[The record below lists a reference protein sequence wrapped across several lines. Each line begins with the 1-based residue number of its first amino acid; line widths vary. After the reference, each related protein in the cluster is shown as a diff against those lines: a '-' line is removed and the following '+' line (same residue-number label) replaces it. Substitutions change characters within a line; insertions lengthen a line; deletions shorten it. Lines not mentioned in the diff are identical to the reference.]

1 MNISIILAAG
11 EGTRMKSKHS
21 KVLHKLI
28 NKPMIKY
35 VMDACNEC
43 DVKKKVLIAGKNK
56 NDLEELFKDQ
66 ELVIKEQKI
75 GPEFPYGTGY
85 AVSLALDEVSDDD
98 SVLILT
104 GDAPLIKGETLKN
117 FMDYHNEKKS
127 VATALTAVA
136 EDPTGLGR
144 IIKDEEGYFLKIV
157 EHRDCTEEQL
167 KIKEYHSAIMIVNGA
182 ALKNAISKLD
192 SDNDQGEL
200 YLTDIFQIIREEG
213 EKILTFQI
221 PDEEE
226 VHGINSKLQ
235 LSEAEEVLRKR
246 INEKYMLEGVVLEN
260 PSNIFIEDGVKIGR
274 DTIIHSGAKIMGETT
289 IGEDCVI
296 IGDSTI
302 CDSTIEDNVIIKSS
316 VIEKSHVGEG
326 TDIGPYAHL
335 RPNSKLGKHVHI
347 GNFVEVKNATVGNFT
362 KAGHL
367 AYVGDADLGE
377 HINIGCGAIFVNY
390 DGINKHRSKIED
402 KAFIGSNAN
411 IVAPVNIGEKGFIA
425 AGSTITKD
433 VSSGDLS
440 IERGQQENIPGWV
453 KRHEERNKKK

>member
-35 VMDACNEC
+35 VMDACDEC
-43 DVKKKVLIAGKNK
+43 DVKKKILIAGKNK
-56 NDLEELFKDQ
+56 NDLEELFKEAD
-66 ELVIKEQKI
+66 LVIKEQKI

-85 AVSLALDEVSDDD
+85 AVSLALDEVEDED

-104 GDAPLIKGETLKN
+104 GDAPLIRGETLKN

-127 VATALTAVA
+127 VATVLTAVA
-136 EDPTGLGR
+136 EDTAGLGR
-144 IIKDEEGYFLKIV
+144 IIKDEQGYFLKIV
-157 EHRDCTEEQL
+157 EHRDCTEEEL
-167 KIKEYHSAIMIVNGA
+167 KIKEYNSGIMIINGA

-200 YLTDIFQIIREEG
+200 YLTDIFQIIREDG

-235 LSEAEEVLRKR
+235 LSEAEEILRKR

-274 DTIIHSGAKIMGETT
+274 DTIIHSGAKIMGDTT
-289 IGEDCVI
+289 IGEDCI
-296 IGDSTI
+296 ITGDSTI
-302 CDSTIEDNVIIKSS
+302 CDSIIEDNVIIKSS

-326 TDIGPYAHL
+326 TDIGPFAHL
-335 RPNSKLGKHVHI
+335 RPKANLGKNVHI

-367 AYVGDADLGE
+367 AYIGDADLGE

-390 DGINKHRSKIED
+390 DGVNKHRSKIED
-402 KAFIGSNAN
+402 GAFIGSNAN
-411 IVAPVNIGEKGFIA
+411 IVAPVHIGEKGFIA

-433 VSSGDLS
+433 VCSGDLS
-440 IERGQQENIPGWV
+440 IERGQQANIPGWV
-453 KRHEERNKKK
+453 KRREERNKNK

>member
-35 VMDACNEC
+35 VMDACDEC

-56 NDLEELFKDQ
+56 NDLEELFKDSD
-66 ELVIKEQKI
+66 LVIKEQKI

-85 AVSLALDEVSDDD
+85 AVSLAMDEVSDDD

-117 FMDYHNEKKS
+117 FMDYHNAKSS
-127 VATALTAVA
+127 VATVLTAVTDDT
-136 EDPTGLGR
+136 EGLGR

-167 KIKEYHSAIMIVNGA
+167 KIREYNSGIMIINGA
-182 ALKNAISKLD
+182 SLKNAISKLD

-274 DTIIHSGAKIMGETT
+274 DTIIHSGAKIMGDTT

-296 IGDSTI
+296 TGDSTI
-302 CDSTIEDNVIIKSS
+302 CDSIIEDNVIIKSS

-326 TDIGPYAHL
+326 TDIGPFAHL
-335 RPNSKLGKHVHI
+335 RPNAKLGKHVHI

-402 KAFIGSNAN
+402 QAFIGSNAN
-411 IVAPVNIGEKGFIA
+411 IVAPVHIGEKGFIA

-440 IERGQQENIPGWV
+440 IERGQQANIPGWV
-453 KRHEERNKKK
+453 KRREERNQKK

>member
-35 VMDACNEC
+35 VMDACDEC

-56 NDLEELFKDQ
+56 NDLEELFKDSD
-66 ELVIKEQKI
+66 LVIKEQKI

-85 AVSLALDEVSDDD
+85 AVSLALDEVKDDD

-104 GDAPLIKGETLKN
+104 GDAPLIRGETLKN
-117 FMDYHNEKKS
+117 FMDYHNEKSS
-127 VATALTAVA
+127 VATVLTAVTDDT
-136 EDPTGLGR
+136 EGLGR
-144 IIKDEEGYFLKIV
+144 IIKDDEGYFLKIV

-167 KIKEYHSAIMIVNGA
+167 KIREYNSGIMIINGA
-182 ALKNAISKLD
+182 SLKNAISKLD

-274 DTIIHSGAKIMGETT
+274 DTIIHSGAKIMGDTT

-296 IGDSTI
+296 TGDSTI
-302 CDSTIEDNVIIKSS
+302 CDSIIEDNVIIKSS

-326 TDIGPYAHL
+326 TDIGPFAHL
-335 RPNSKLGKHVHI
+335 RPNAKLGKHVHI

-402 KAFIGSNAN
+402 QAFIGSNAN
-411 IVAPVNIGEKGFIA
+411 IVAPVHIGEKGFIA

-440 IERGQQENIPGWV
+440 IERGQQANIPGWV
-453 KRHEERNKKK
+453 KRREERNQKK

>member
-35 VMDACNEC
+35 VMDACDEC
-43 DVKKKVLIAGKNK
+43 DVKKKILIAGKNK

-66 ELVIKEQKI
+66 DLVIKEQKI

-85 AVSLALDEVSDDD
+85 AVSLAMDEVSDDD

-117 FMDYHNEKKS
+117 FMDYHNAKSS
-127 VATALTAVA
+127 VATVLTAVTDDT
-136 EDPTGLGR
+136 EGLGR

-167 KIKEYHSAIMIVNGA
+167 KIREYNSGIMIINGA
-182 ALKNAISKLD
+182 SLKNAISKLD

-274 DTIIHSGAKIMGETT
+274 DTIIHSGAKIMGDTT

-296 IGDSTI
+296 TGDSTI
-302 CDSTIEDNVIIKSS
+302 CDSIIEDNVIIKSS

-326 TDIGPYAHL
+326 TDIGPFAHL
-335 RPNSKLGKHVHI
+335 RPNAKLGKHVHI

-402 KAFIGSNAN
+402 QAFIGSNAN
-411 IVAPVNIGEKGFIA
+411 IVAPVHIGEKGFIA

-440 IERGQQENIPGWV
+440 IERGQQANIPGWV
-453 KRHEERNKKK
+453 KRREERNQKK

>member
-35 VMDACNEC
+35 VMDACDEC

-56 NDLEELFKDQ
+56 NDLEELFKDSD
-66 ELVIKEQKI
+66 LVIKEQKI

-85 AVSLALDEVSDDD
+85 AVSLALDEVKDGD

-104 GDAPLIKGETLKN
+104 GDAPLIRGETLKN
-117 FMDYHNEKKS
+117 FMDYHNEKSS
-127 VATALTAVA
+127 VATVLTAVTDDT
-136 EDPTGLGR
+136 EGLGR
-144 IIKDEEGYFLKIV
+144 IIKDDEGYFLKIV

-167 KIKEYHSAIMIVNGA
+167 KIREYNSGIMIINGA
-182 ALKNAISKLD
+182 SLKNSISKLD

-296 IGDSTI
+296 TGDSTI
-302 CDSTIEDNVIIKSS
+302 CDSIIEDNVIIKSS

-326 TDIGPYAHL
+326 TDIGPFAHL
-335 RPNSKLGKHVHI
+335 RPNAKLGKHVHI

-402 KAFIGSNAN
+402 QAFIGSNAN
-411 IVAPVNIGEKGFIA
+411 IVAPVHIGEKGFIA

-440 IERGQQENIPGWV
+440 IERGQQANIPGWV
-453 KRHEERNKKK
+453 KRREERNQKK

>member
-35 VMDACNEC
+35 VMDACDEC
-43 DVKKKVLIAGKNK
+43 DVKKKILIAGKNK
-56 NDLEELFKDQ
+56 NDLEELFKDTD
-66 ELVIKEQKI
+66 LVIKEQKI

-85 AVSLALDEVSDDD
+85 AVSLALDEVEDED

-104 GDAPLIKGETLKN
+104 GDAPLIRGETLKN

-127 VATALTAVA
+127 VATVLTAVA

-144 IIKDEEGYFLKIV
+144 IIKDEQGYFLKIV
-157 EHRDCTEEQL
+157 EHRDCTEEEL
-167 KIKEYHSAIMIVNGA
+167 EIREYNSGIMIINGDS
-182 ALKNAISKLD
+182 LKNAISKLD
-192 SDNDQGEL
+192 DDNDQGEL
-200 YLTDIFQIIREEG
+200 YLTDIFQIIREDG
-213 EKILTFQI
+213 EKILTFKI

-246 INEKYMLEGVVLEN
+246 INEKYMVEGVVLEN

-274 DTIIHSGAKIMGETT
+274 DTIIHSGAKIMGDTV

-296 IGDSTI
+296 TGDSTI
-302 CDSTIEDNVIIKSS
+302 CDSIIEDNVIIKSS

-326 TDIGPYAHL
+326 TDIGPFAHL
-335 RPNSKLGKHVHI
+335 RPKANLGKHVHI
-347 GNFVEVKNATVGNFT
+347 GNFVEVKNATVGNYT

-367 AYVGDADLGE
+367 AYIGDADLGE

-390 DGINKHRSKIED
+390 DGINKHRSTIAD
-402 KAFIGSNAN
+402 GAFIGSNAN
-411 IVAPVNIGEKGFIA
+411 IVAPVHIGEKGFIA

-433 VSSGDLS
+433 VCSGDLS
-440 IERGQQENIPGWV
+440 IERGQQANIPGWV
-453 KRHEERNKKK
+453 KRREERNKNK

>member
-35 VMDACNEC
+35 VMDACDEC

-56 NDLEELFKDQ
+56 NDLEELFKEQD
-66 ELVIKEQKI
+66 LVIKEQKI

-104 GDAPLIKGETLKN
+104 GDAPLIRGKTLKN

-127 VATALTAVA
+127 VATVLTAVTDDTA
-136 EDPTGLGR
+136 GLGR
-144 IIKDEEGYFLKIV
+144 IIKDEDGYFIKIV
-157 EHRDCTEEQL
+157 EHRDCNEEQL
-167 KIKEYHSAIMIVNGA
+167 KIREYNSGIMIINGA
-182 ALKNAISKLD
+182 SLKNSISKLD

-200 YLTDIFQIIREEG
+200 YLTDIFQIIREDG

-221 PDEEE
+221 RDEEE

-274 DTIIHSGAKIMGETT
+274 DTVIRSGAKIMGDTV

-296 IGDSTI
+296 TGDSTI

-316 VIEKSHVGEG
+316 VIESSYVGEG

-335 RPNSKLGKHVHI
+335 RPKSNLGKHVHI
-347 GNFVEVKNATVGNFT
+347 GNFVEVKNATVGDFT

-390 DGINKHRSKIED
+390 DGINKHRSKID
-402 KAFIGSNAN
+402 DRAFIGSNAN
-411 IVAPVNIGEKGFIA
+411 IVAPVHIGEKGFIA

-440 IERGQQENIPGWV
+440 IERGQQANIPGWV
-453 KRHEERNKKK
+453 KRREERNQKK

>member
-35 VMDACNEC
+35 VMDACDEC

-56 NDLEELFKDQ
+56 NDLEELFKDSD
-66 ELVIKEQKI
+66 LVIKEQKI

-85 AVSLALDEVSDDD
+85 AVSLALDEVKDDD

-104 GDAPLIKGETLKN
+104 GDAPLIRGETLKN
-117 FMDYHNEKKS
+117 FMDYHNEKSS
-127 VATALTAVA
+127 VATVLTAVTDDT
-136 EDPTGLGR
+136 EGLGR
-144 IIKDEEGYFLKIV
+144 IIKDDEGYFLKIV

-167 KIKEYHSAIMIVNGA
+167 KIREYNSGIMIINGA
-182 ALKNAISKLD
+182 SLKNSISKLD

-296 IGDSTI
+296 TGDSTI
-302 CDSTIEDNVIIKSS
+302 CDSIIEDNVIIKSS

-326 TDIGPYAHL
+326 TDIGPFAHL
-335 RPNSKLGKHVHI
+335 RPNSNLGKHVHI

-402 KAFIGSNAN
+402 QAFIGSNAN
-411 IVAPVNIGEKGFIA
+411 IVAPVHIGEKGFIA

-440 IERGQQENIPGWV
+440 IERGQQANIPGWV
-453 KRHEERNKKK
+453 KRREERNQKK

>member
-35 VMDACNEC
+35 VMDACDEC
-43 DVKKKVLIAGKNK
+43 DVKKKILIAGKNK
-56 NDLEELFKDQ
+56 NDLEELFKDAD
-66 ELVIKEQKI
+66 LVIKEQKI

-85 AVSLALDEVSDDD
+85 AVSLAMDEVGDED

-104 GDAPLIKGETLKN
+104 GDAPLIRGETLKN

-127 VATALTAVA
+127 VATVLTAVA

-144 IIKDEEGYFLKIV
+144 IIKDEQGYFLKIV
-157 EHRDCTEEQL
+157 EHRDCTEEEL
-167 KIKEYHSAIMIVNGA
+167 EIREYNSGIMIINGA

-192 SDNDQGEL
+192 DDNDQGEL
-200 YLTDIFQIIREEG
+200 YLTDIFQIIREDG
-213 EKILTFQI
+213 EKILTFKI

-274 DTIIHSGAKIMGETT
+274 DTIIHSGAKIMGDTT
-289 IGEDCVI
+289 IGEDCI
-296 IGDSTI
+296 ITGDSTI
-302 CDSTIEDNVIIKSS
+302 CDSIIEDNVIIKSS

-326 TDIGPYAHL
+326 TDIGPFAHL
-335 RPNSKLGKHVHI
+335 RPKANLGKHVHI
-347 GNFVEVKNATVGNFT
+347 GNFVEVKNATVGNYT

-367 AYVGDADLGE
+367 AYIGDADLGE

-390 DGINKHRSKIED
+390 DGVNKHRSKIENG
-402 KAFIGSNAN
+402 AFIGSNAN
-411 IVAPVNIGEKGFIA
+411 IVAPVHIGEKGFIA

-433 VSSGDLS
+433 VDGGDLS
-440 IERGQQENIPGWV
+440 IERGQQANIPGWV
-453 KRHEERNKKK
+453 KRREERNKNK

>member
-35 VMDACNEC
+35 VMDACDEC

-56 NDLEELFKDQ
+56 NDLEELFKEQD
-66 ELVIKEQKI
+66 LVIKEQKI

-104 GDAPLIKGETLKN
+104 GDAPLIRGETLKN

-127 VATALTAVA
+127 VATVLTAVTDDTA
-136 EDPTGLGR
+136 GLGR
-144 IIKDEEGYFLKIV
+144 IIKDEDGYFIKIV
-157 EHRDCTEEQL
+157 EHRDCNEEQL
-167 KIKEYHSAIMIVNGA
+167 KIREYNSGIMIINGA
-182 ALKNAISKLD
+182 SLKNSISKLD

-200 YLTDIFQIIREEG
+200 YLTDIFQIIREDG

-221 PDEEE
+221 RDEEE

-274 DTIIHSGAKIMGETT
+274 DTVIRSGAKIMGDTV

-296 IGDSTI
+296 TGDSTI

-316 VIEKSHVGEG
+316 VIESSYVGEG

-335 RPNSKLGKHVHI
+335 RPKSNLGKHVHI
-347 GNFVEVKNATVGNFT
+347 GNFVEVKNATVGDFT

-390 DGINKHRSKIED
+390 DGVNKHRSKID
-402 KAFIGSNAN
+402 DRAFIGSNAN
-411 IVAPVNIGEKGFIA
+411 IVAPVHIGEKGFIA

-440 IERGQQENIPGWV
+440 IERGQQANIPGWV
-453 KRHEERNKKK
+453 KRREERNQKK

>member
-35 VMDACNEC
+35 VMDACDEC
-43 DVKKKVLIAGKNK
+43 DVKKKILIAGKNK
-56 NDLEELFKDQ
+56 NDLEELFKDTD
-66 ELVIKEQKI
+66 LVIKEQKI

-85 AVSLALDEVSDDD
+85 AVSLALDEVEDED

-104 GDAPLIKGETLKN
+104 GDAPLIRGETLKN

-127 VATALTAVA
+127 VATVLTAVA

-144 IIKDEEGYFLKIV
+144 IIKDEQGYFLKIV
-157 EHRDCTEEQL
+157 EHRDCTEEEL
-167 KIKEYHSAIMIVNGA
+167 EIREYNSGIMIINGA
-182 ALKNAISKLD
+182 SLKNAISKLD
-192 SDNDQGEL
+192 DDNDQGEL
-200 YLTDIFQIIREEG
+200 YLTDIFQIIREDG

-274 DTIIHSGAKIMGETT
+274 DTIIHSGAKIMGDTT

-296 IGDSTI
+296 TGDSTI
-302 CDSTIEDNVIIKSS
+302 CDSIIEDNVIIKSS

-326 TDIGPYAHL
+326 TDIGPFAHL
-335 RPNSKLGKHVHI
+335 RPKANLGKHVHI
-347 GNFVEVKNATVGNFT
+347 GNFVEVKNATVGNYT

-367 AYVGDADLGE
+367 AYIGDADLGE

-390 DGINKHRSKIED
+390 DGVNKHRSKIED
-402 KAFIGSNAN
+402 GAFIGSNAN
-411 IVAPVNIGEKGFIA
+411 IVAPVHIGEKGFIA

-433 VSSGDLS
+433 VCSGDLS
-440 IERGQQENIPGWV
+440 IERGQQANIPGWV
-453 KRHEERNKKK
+453 KRREERNKNK

>member
-35 VMDACNEC
+35 VMDACDEC
-43 DVKKKVLIAGKNK
+43 DVKKKILIAGKNK
-56 NDLEELFKDQ
+56 NELEELFKEAD
-66 ELVIKEQKI
+66 LVIKEQKI

-85 AVSLALDEVSDDD
+85 AVSLAMDEVGDED

-104 GDAPLIKGETLKN
+104 GDAPLIRGETLKN

-127 VATALTAVA
+127 VATVLTAVA

-144 IIKDEEGYFLKIV
+144 IIKDEQGYFLKIV
-157 EHRDCTEEQL
+157 EHRDCTEEEL
-167 KIKEYHSAIMIVNGA
+167 KIKEYNSGIMIINGA
-182 ALKNAISKLD
+182 SLKNAISKLD

-200 YLTDIFQIIREEG
+200 YLTDIFQIIREDG

-274 DTIIHSGAKIMGETT
+274 DTIIHSGAKIMGDTV
-289 IGEDCVI
+289 IGEDCI
-296 IGDSTI
+296 ITGDSTI
-302 CDSTIEDNVIIKSS
+302 CDSIIEDNVIIKSS

-326 TDIGPYAHL
+326 TDIGPFAHL
-335 RPNSKLGKHVHI
+335 RPKANLGKHVHI
-347 GNFVEVKNATVGNFT
+347 GNFVEVKNATVGNYT

-367 AYVGDADLGE
+367 AYIGDADLGE

-390 DGINKHRSKIED
+390 DGVNKHRSKIENG
-402 KAFIGSNAN
+402 AFIGSNAN
-411 IVAPVNIGEKGFIA
+411 IVAPVHIGEKGFIA

-433 VSSGDLS
+433 VDGGDLS
-440 IERGQQENIPGWV
+440 IERGQQANIPGWV
-453 KRHEERNKKK
+453 KRREERNKNK

>member
-35 VMDACNEC
+35 VMDACDEC
-43 DVKKKVLIAGKNK
+43 DVKKKILIAGKNK
-56 NDLEELFKDQ
+56 NELEELFKEAD
-66 ELVIKEQKI
+66 LVIKEQKI

-85 AVSLALDEVSDDD
+85 AVSLALDEVGDED

-104 GDAPLIKGETLKN
+104 GDAPLIRGETLKN

-127 VATALTAVA
+127 VATVLTAVA

-144 IIKDEEGYFLKIV
+144 IIKDEQGYFLKIV
-157 EHRDCTEEQL
+157 EHRDCTEEEL
-167 KIKEYHSAIMIVNGA
+167 EIREYNSGIMIINGA

-192 SDNDQGEL
+192 DNNDQGEL
-200 YLTDIFQIIREEG
+200 YLTDIFQIIREDG

-274 DTIIHSGAKIMGETT
+274 DTIIHSGAKIMGDTT
-289 IGEDCVI
+289 IGEDCI
-296 IGDSTI
+296 ITGDSTI
-302 CDSTIEDNVIIKSS
+302 CDSIIEDNVIIKSS

-326 TDIGPYAHL
+326 TDIGPFAHL
-335 RPNSKLGKHVHI
+335 RPKANLGKHVHI
-347 GNFVEVKNATVGNFT
+347 GNFVEVKNATVGNYT

-367 AYVGDADLGE
+367 AYIGDADLGE

-390 DGINKHRSKIED
+390 DGVNKHRSKIED
-402 KAFIGSNAN
+402 GAFIGSNAN
-411 IVAPVNIGEKGFIA
+411 IVAPVHIGEKGFIA

-433 VSSGDLS
+433 VCSGDLS
-440 IERGQQENIPGWV
+440 IERGQQANIPGWV
-453 KRHEERNKKK
+453 KRREERNKNK

>member
-1 MNISIILAAG
+1 
-11 EGTRMKSKHS
+11 
-21 KVLHKLI
+21 
-28 NKPMIKY
+28 
-35 VMDACNEC
+35 MDACDEC
-43 DVKKKVLIAGKNK
+43 DVKKKILIAGKNR
-56 NDLEELFKDQ
+56 NELEELFKEAD
-66 ELVIKEQKI
+66 LVIKEQKI

-85 AVSLALDEVSDDD
+85 AVSLAMDEVEDED

-104 GDAPLIKGETLKN
+104 GDAPLIRGETLKN

-127 VATALTAVA
+127 VATVLTAVA

-144 IIKDEEGYFLKIV
+144 IIKDEQGYFLKIV
-157 EHRDCTEEQL
+157 EHRDCTEEEL
-167 KIKEYHSAIMIVNGA
+167 EIREYNSGIMIINGA
-182 ALKNAISKLD
+182 SLKNAISKLD
-192 SDNDQGEL
+192 DNNDQGEL
-200 YLTDIFQIIREEG
+200 YLTDIFQIIREDG
-213 EKILTFQI
+213 EKILTFKI

-274 DTIIHSGAKIMGETT
+274 DTIIHSGAKIMGDTT
-289 IGEDCVI
+289 IGEDCI
-296 IGDSTI
+296 ITGDSTI
-302 CDSTIEDNVIIKSS
+302 CDSIIEDNVIIKSS

-326 TDIGPYAHL
+326 TDIGPFAHL
-335 RPNSKLGKHVHI
+335 RPKANLGKNVHI

-367 AYVGDADLGE
+367 AYIGDADLGE

-390 DGINKHRSKIED
+390 DGVNKHRSKIED
-402 KAFIGSNAN
+402 GAFIGSNAN
-411 IVAPVNIGEKGFIA
+411 IVAPVHIGEKGFIA

-433 VSSGDLS
+433 VCSGDLS
-440 IERGQQENIPGWV
+440 IERGQQANIPGWV
-453 KRHEERNKKK
+453 KRREERNKNK

>member
-21 KVLHKLI
+21 KVLHKLL

-35 VMDACNEC
+35 VMDACDEC
-43 DVKKKVLIAGKNK
+43 EVKKKVLIAGKNK

-66 ELVIKEQKI
+66 DLVIKEQKI

-104 GDAPLIKGETLKN
+104 GDAPLIRGETLKN

-127 VATALTAVA
+127 VATVLTAVTDDTA
-136 EDPTGLGR
+136 GLGR
-144 IIKDEEGYFLKIV
+144 IIKDEDGYFIKIV
-157 EHRDCTEEQL
+157 EHRDCNEEQL
-167 KIKEYHSAIMIVNGA
+167 KIREYNSGIMIINGA
-182 ALKNAISKLD
+182 SLKNSISKLD

-200 YLTDIFQIIREEG
+200 YLTDIFQIIREDG

-274 DTIIHSGAKIMGETT
+274 DTVIRSGAKIMGDTV

-296 IGDSTI
+296 TGDSTI

-316 VIEKSHVGEG
+316 VIESSYVGEG

-335 RPNSKLGKHVHI
+335 RPKSNLGKHVHI
-347 GNFVEVKNATVGNFT
+347 GNFVEVKNATVGDFT

-402 KAFIGSNAN
+402 RAFIGSNAN
-411 IVAPVNIGEKGFIA
+411 IVAPVHIGEKGFIA

-440 IERGQQENIPGWV
+440 IERGQQANIPGWV
-453 KRHEERNKKK
+453 KRHEERNQKK

>member
-35 VMDACNEC
+35 VMDACDEC

-66 ELVIKEQKI
+66 DLAIKEQKI

-104 GDAPLIKGETLKN
+104 GDAPLIRGETLKN
-117 FMDYHNEKKS
+117 FMDYHNEKSS
-127 VATALTAVA
+127 VATVLTAVTDDTA
-136 EDPTGLGR
+136 GLGR
-144 IIKDEEGYFLKIV
+144 IIKDEDGYFIKIV
-157 EHRDCTEEQL
+157 EHRDCNEEQL
-167 KIKEYHSAIMIVNGA
+167 KIREYNSGIMIINGA
-182 ALKNAISKLD
+182 SLKNSISKLD

-200 YLTDIFQIIREEG
+200 YLTDIFQIIREDG

-274 DTIIHSGAKIMGETT
+274 DTVIRSGAKIMGDTV

-296 IGDSTI
+296 TGDSTI

-316 VIEKSHVGEG
+316 VIESSYVGEG
-326 TDIGPYAHL
+326 TDIGPFAHL
-335 RPNSKLGKHVHI
+335 RPKSNLGKHVHI
-347 GNFVEVKNATVGNFT
+347 GNFVEVKNATVGDFT

-390 DGINKHRSKIED
+390 DGVNKHRSKID
-402 KAFIGSNAN
+402 DRAFIGSNAN
-411 IVAPVNIGEKGFIA
+411 IVAPVHIGEKGFIA

-440 IERGQQENIPGWV
+440 IERGQQANIPGWV
-453 KRHEERNKKK
+453 KRREERNQKK

>member
-35 VMDACNEC
+35 VMDACDEC

-117 FMDYHNEKKS
+117 FMDYHNEKSS

-296 IGDSTI
+296 TGDSTI

-440 IERGQQENIPGWV
+440 IERGQQANIPGWV
-453 KRHEERNKKK
+453 KRHEERNQKK

>member
-35 VMDACNEC
+35 VMDACDEC
-43 DVKKKVLIAGKNK
+43 DVKKKILIAGKNK
-56 NDLEELFKDQ
+56 NELEELFKATD
-66 ELVIKEQKI
+66 LVIKEQKI

-85 AVSLALDEVSDDD
+85 AVSLAMDEVEDED

-104 GDAPLIKGETLKN
+104 GDAPLIRGETLKN

-127 VATALTAVA
+127 VATVLTAVA

-144 IIKDEEGYFLKIV
+144 IIKDEQGYFLKIV
-157 EHRDCTEEQL
+157 EHRDCTEEEL
-167 KIKEYHSAIMIVNGA
+167 EIREYNSGIMIINGTS
-182 ALKNAISKLD
+182 LKNAISKLD
-192 SDNDQGEL
+192 DNNDQGEL
-200 YLTDIFQIIREEG
+200 YLTDIFQIIREDG
-213 EKILTFQI
+213 EKILTFKI

-274 DTIIHSGAKIMGETT
+274 DTIIHSGAKIMGDTT
-289 IGEDCVI
+289 IGEDCI
-296 IGDSTI
+296 ITGDSTI
-302 CDSTIEDNVIIKSS
+302 CDSIIEDNVIIKSS

-326 TDIGPYAHL
+326 TDIGPFAHL
-335 RPNSKLGKHVHI
+335 RPKANLGKHVHI
-347 GNFVEVKNATVGNFT
+347 GNFVEVKNATVGNYT

-367 AYVGDADLGE
+367 AYIGDADLGE

-390 DGINKHRSKIED
+390 DGVNKHRSKIED
-402 KAFIGSNAN
+402 GAFIGSNAN
-411 IVAPVNIGEKGFIA
+411 IVAPVHIGEKGFIA

-440 IERGQQENIPGWV
+440 IERGQQANIPGWV
-453 KRHEERNKKK
+453 KRREERNKNK

>member
-35 VMDACNEC
+35 VMDACDEC
-43 DVKKKVLIAGKNK
+43 DVKKKILIAGKNK
-56 NDLEELFKDQ
+56 NELEELFKATD
-66 ELVIKEQKI
+66 LVIKEQKI

-85 AVSLALDEVSDDD
+85 AVSLALDEVSDED

-104 GDAPLIKGETLKN
+104 GDAPLIRGETLKN

-127 VATALTAVA
+127 VATVLTAVA

-144 IIKDEEGYFLKIV
+144 IIKDEQGYFLKIV
-157 EHRDCTEEQL
+157 EHRDCTEEEL
-167 KIKEYHSAIMIVNGA
+167 EIREYNSAIMIINGA

-192 SDNDQGEL
+192 DNNDQGEL
-200 YLTDIFQIIREEG
+200 YLTDIFQIIREDG

-274 DTIIHSGAKIMGETT
+274 DTVIHSGAKIMGDTV
-289 IGEDCVI
+289 IGEDCI
-296 IGDSTI
+296 ITGDSTI
-302 CDSTIEDNVIIKSS
+302 CDSIIEDNVIIKSS

-326 TDIGPYAHL
+326 TDIGPFAHL
-335 RPNSKLGKHVHI
+335 RPKANLGKYVHI

-367 AYVGDADLGE
+367 AYIGDADLGE

-390 DGINKHRSKIED
+390 DGVNKHRSKIED
-402 KAFIGSNAN
+402 GAFIGSNAN
-411 IVAPVNIGEKGFIA
+411 IVAPVHIGEKGFIA

-433 VSSGDLS
+433 VDGGDLS
-440 IERGQQENIPGWV
+440 IERGQQANIPGWV
-453 KRHEERNKKK
+453 KRREERNKNK

>member
-35 VMDACNEC
+35 VMDACDEC

-66 ELVIKEQKI
+66 NLVIKEQKI

-104 GDAPLIKGETLKN
+104 GDAPLIRGETLKN

-127 VATALTAVA
+127 VATVLTAVT
-136 EDPTGLGR
+136 DDTDGLGR
-144 IIKDEEGYFLKIV
+144 IIKDEDGYFIKIV

-167 KIKEYHSAIMIVNGA
+167 KIKEYNSGIMIINGA
-182 ALKNAISKLD
+182 SLKNSISKLD

-200 YLTDIFQIIREEG
+200 YLTDIFQIIREDG

-221 PDEEE
+221 SDEEE

-274 DTIIHSGAKIMGETT
+274 DTVIHSGAKIMGDTV

-296 IGDSTI
+296 SGDSTI

-316 VIEKSHVGEG
+316 VIESSYVGEG
-326 TDIGPYAHL
+326 TDIGPFAHL
-335 RPNSKLGKHVHI
+335 RPKSNLGKHVHI
-347 GNFVEVKNATVGNFT
+347 GNFVEVKNATVGDFT

-390 DGINKHRSKIED
+390 DGVNKHRSKID
-402 KAFIGSNAN
+402 DRAFIGSNAN
-411 IVAPVNIGEKGFIA
+411 IVAPVHIGEKGFIA

-440 IERGQQENIPGWV
+440 IERGQQANIPGWV
-453 KRHEERNKKK
+453 KRHEERNQKK

>member
-35 VMDACNEC
+35 VMDACDEC
-43 DVKKKVLIAGKNK
+43 DVKKKILIAGKNR
-56 NDLEELFKDQ
+56 NELEELFKEAD
-66 ELVIKEQKI
+66 LVIKEQKI

-85 AVSLALDEVSDDD
+85 AVSLAMDEVEDED

-104 GDAPLIKGETLKN
+104 GDAPLIRGETLKN

-127 VATALTAVA
+127 VATVLTAVA

-144 IIKDEEGYFLKIV
+144 IIKDEQGYFLKIV
-157 EHRDCTEEQL
+157 EHRDCTEEEL
-167 KIKEYHSAIMIVNGA
+167 EIREYNSGIMIINGA
-182 ALKNAISKLD
+182 SLKNAISKLD
-192 SDNDQGEL
+192 DNNDQGEL
-200 YLTDIFQIIREEG
+200 YLTDIFQIIREDG
-213 EKILTFQI
+213 EKILTFKI

-274 DTIIHSGAKIMGETT
+274 DTIIHSGAKIMGDTT
-289 IGEDCVI
+289 IGEDCI
-296 IGDSTI
+296 ITGDSTI
-302 CDSTIEDNVIIKSS
+302 CDSIIEDNVIIKSS

-326 TDIGPYAHL
+326 TDIGPFAHL
-335 RPNSKLGKHVHI
+335 RPKANLGKNVHI

-367 AYVGDADLGE
+367 AYIGDADLGE

-390 DGINKHRSKIED
+390 DGVNKHRSKIED
-402 KAFIGSNAN
+402 GAFIGSNAN
-411 IVAPVNIGEKGFIA
+411 IVAPVHIGEKGFIA

-433 VSSGDLS
+433 VCSGDLS
-440 IERGQQENIPGWV
+440 IERGQQANIPGWV
-453 KRHEERNKKK
+453 KRREERNKNK

>member
-35 VMDACNEC
+35 VMDACDKC

-56 NDLEELFKDQ
+56 NDLEELFKDSD
-66 ELVIKEQKI
+66 LVIKEQKI

-85 AVSLALDEVSDDD
+85 AVSLALDEVKDDD

-104 GDAPLIKGETLKN
+104 GDAPLIRGETLKN
-117 FMDYHNEKKS
+117 FMDYHNEKSS
-127 VATALTAVA
+127 VATVLTAVTDDT
-136 EDPTGLGR
+136 EGLGR
-144 IIKDEEGYFLKIV
+144 IIKDDEGYFLKIV

-167 KIKEYHSAIMIVNGA
+167 KIREYNSGIMIINGA
-182 ALKNAISKLD
+182 SLKNSISKLD

-296 IGDSTI
+296 TGDSTI
-302 CDSTIEDNVIIKSS
+302 CDSIIEDNVIIKSS

-326 TDIGPYAHL
+326 TDIGPFAHL
-335 RPNSKLGKHVHI
+335 RPNAKLGKHVHI

-402 KAFIGSNAN
+402 QAFIGSNAN
-411 IVAPVNIGEKGFIA
+411 IVAPVHIGEKGFIA

-440 IERGQQENIPGWV
+440 IERGQQANIPGWV
-453 KRHEERNKKK
+453 KRREERNQKK

>member
-35 VMDACNEC
+35 VMDACDEC
-43 DVKKKVLIAGKNK
+43 DVKKKILIAGKNK
-56 NDLEELFKDQ
+56 NELEELFKDTD
-66 ELVIKEQKI
+66 LVIKEQKI

-85 AVSLALDEVSDDD
+85 AVSLALDEVSDED

-104 GDAPLIKGETLKN
+104 GDAPLIRGETLKN

-127 VATALTAVA
+127 VATVLTAVA

-144 IIKDEEGYFLKIV
+144 IIKDEQGYFLKIV
-157 EHRDCTEEQL
+157 EHRDCTEEEL
-167 KIKEYHSAIMIVNGA
+167 EIREYNSGIMIINGA
-182 ALKNAISKLD
+182 SLKNAISKLD
-192 SDNDQGEL
+192 DNNDQGEL
-200 YLTDIFQIIREEG
+200 YLTDIFQIIREDG
-213 EKILTFQI
+213 EKILTFKI

-274 DTIIHSGAKIMGETT
+274 DTVIHSGAKIMGDTT
-289 IGEDCVI
+289 IGEDCI
-296 IGDSTI
+296 ITGDSTI
-302 CDSTIEDNVIIKSS
+302 CDSIIEDNVIIKSS

-326 TDIGPYAHL
+326 TDIGPFSHL
-335 RPNSKLGKHVHI
+335 RPKANLGKHVHI
-347 GNFVEVKNATVGNFT
+347 GNFVEVKNATVGNYT

-367 AYVGDADLGE
+367 AYIGDADLGE

-390 DGINKHRSKIED
+390 DGVNKHRSKIED
-402 KAFIGSNAN
+402 GAFIGSNAN
-411 IVAPVNIGEKGFIA
+411 IVAPVHIGEKGFIA

-433 VSSGDLS
+433 VCSGDLS
-440 IERGQQENIPGWV
+440 IERGQQANIPGWV
-453 KRHEERNKKK
+453 KRREERNKNK

>member
-35 VMDACNEC
+35 VMDACDEC
-43 DVKKKVLIAGKNK
+43 DVKKKILIAGKNK

-66 ELVIKEQKI
+66 DLVIKEQKI

-85 AVSLALDEVSDDD
+85 AVSLAMDEVSDDD

-117 FMDYHNEKKS
+117 FMDYHNEKSS
-127 VATALTAVA
+127 VATVLTAVT
-136 EDPTGLGR
+136 DDTDGLGR

-167 KIKEYHSAIMIVNGA
+167 KIREYNSGIMIINGA
-182 ALKNAISKLD
+182 SLKNAISKLD

-274 DTIIHSGAKIMGETT
+274 DTIIHSGAKIMGDTT

-296 IGDSTI
+296 TGDSTI
-302 CDSTIEDNVIIKSS
+302 CDSIIEDNVIIKSS

-326 TDIGPYAHL
+326 TDIGPFAHL
-335 RPNSKLGKHVHI
+335 RPNSNLGKHVHI

-402 KAFIGSNAN
+402 QAFIGSNAN
-411 IVAPVNIGEKGFIA
+411 IVAPVHIGEKGFIA

-440 IERGQQENIPGWV
+440 IERGQQANIPGWV
-453 KRHEERNKKK
+453 KRREERNQKK

>member
-35 VMDACNEC
+35 VMDACDEC
-43 DVKKKVLIAGKNK
+43 DVKKKILIAGKNK

-66 ELVIKEQKI
+66 DLVIKEQKI

-85 AVSLALDEVSDDD
+85 AVSLAMDEVSDDD

-117 FMDYHNEKKS
+117 FMDYHNAKSS
-127 VATALTAVA
+127 VATVLTAVTDDT
-136 EDPTGLGR
+136 EGLGR

-167 KIKEYHSAIMIVNGA
+167 KIREYNSGIMIINGA
-182 ALKNAISKLD
+182 SLKNAISKLD

-296 IGDSTI
+296 TGDSTI
-302 CDSTIEDNVIIKSS
+302 CDSIIEDNVIIKSS

-326 TDIGPYAHL
+326 TDIGPFAHL
-335 RPNSKLGKHVHI
+335 RPNAKLGKHVHI

-402 KAFIGSNAN
+402 QAFIGSNAN
-411 IVAPVNIGEKGFIA
+411 IVAPVHIGEKGFIA

-440 IERGQQENIPGWV
+440 IERGQQANIPGWV
-453 KRHEERNKKK
+453 KRREERNQKK

>member
-35 VMDACNEC
+35 VMDACDEC

-66 ELVIKEQKI
+66 DLVIKEQKI

-104 GDAPLIKGETLKN
+104 GDAPLIRGETLKN

-127 VATALTAVA
+127 VATVLTAVTDDTA
-136 EDPTGLGR
+136 GLGR
-144 IIKDEEGYFLKIV
+144 IIKDEDGYFIKIV
-157 EHRDCTEEQL
+157 EHRDCNEEQL
-167 KIKEYHSAIMIVNGA
+167 KIREYNSGIMIINGA
-182 ALKNAISKLD
+182 SLKNSISKLD

-200 YLTDIFQIIREEG
+200 YLTDIFQIIREDG

-221 PDEEE
+221 RDEEE

-274 DTIIHSGAKIMGETT
+274 DTVIRSGAKIMGDTV

-296 IGDSTI
+296 TGDSTI

-316 VIEKSHVGEG
+316 VIESSYVGEG

-335 RPNSKLGKHVHI
+335 RPKSNLGKHVHI
-347 GNFVEVKNATVGNFT
+347 GNFVEVKNATVGDFT

-390 DGINKHRSKIED
+390 DGINKHRSKID
-402 KAFIGSNAN
+402 DRAFIGSNAN
-411 IVAPVNIGEKGFIA
+411 IVAPVHIGEKGFIA

-440 IERGQQENIPGWV
+440 IERGQQANIPGWV
-453 KRHEERNKKK
+453 KRREERNQKK

>member
-35 VMDACNEC
+35 VMDACDEC
-43 DVKKKVLIAGKNK
+43 DVKKKILIAGKNK
-56 NDLEELFKDQ
+56 NDLEELFKDAD
-66 ELVIKEQKI
+66 LVIKEQKI

-85 AVSLALDEVSDDD
+85 AVSLALDEVGDED

-104 GDAPLIKGETLKN
+104 GDAPLIRGETLKN

-127 VATALTAVA
+127 VATVLTAVA

-144 IIKDEEGYFLKIV
+144 IIKDEQGYFLKIV
-157 EHRDCTEEQL
+157 EHRDCTEEEL
-167 KIKEYHSAIMIVNGA
+167 EIREYNSGIMIINGA

-192 SDNDQGEL
+192 DNNDQGEL
-200 YLTDIFQIIREEG
+200 YLTDIFQIIREDG

-235 LSEAEEVLRKR
+235 LSEAEEILRKR

-274 DTIIHSGAKIMGETT
+274 DTIIHSGAKIMGDTT
-289 IGEDCVI
+289 IGEDCI
-296 IGDSTI
+296 ITGDSTI
-302 CDSTIEDNVIIKSS
+302 CDSIIEDNVIIKSS

-326 TDIGPYAHL
+326 TDIGPFAHL
-335 RPNSKLGKHVHI
+335 RPKANLGKNVHI

-367 AYVGDADLGE
+367 AYIGDADLGE

-390 DGINKHRSKIED
+390 DGVNKHRSKIED
-402 KAFIGSNAN
+402 GAFIGSNAN
-411 IVAPVNIGEKGFIA
+411 IVAPVHIGEKGFIA

-433 VSSGDLS
+433 VCSGDLS
-440 IERGQQENIPGWV
+440 IERGQQANIPGWV
-453 KRHEERNKKK
+453 KRREERNKNK